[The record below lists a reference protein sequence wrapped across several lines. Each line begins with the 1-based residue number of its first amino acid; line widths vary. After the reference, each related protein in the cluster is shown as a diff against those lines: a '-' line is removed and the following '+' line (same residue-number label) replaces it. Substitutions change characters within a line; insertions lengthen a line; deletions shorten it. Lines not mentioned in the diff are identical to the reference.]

1 MNRRKPSAR
10 PPVRPIGSP
19 ISLLPSP
26 LYENTPPTAAAE
38 KKLSQQAGSASE
50 ETARLEQAVVATK
63 RRADKL
69 GTQSINVRTA
79 ADLL

>member
-1 MNRRKPSAR
+1 MRLIFLWDDDPQESVKAAKR
-10 PPVRPIGSP
+10 
-19 ISLLPSP
+19 LL
-26 LYENTPPTAAAE
+26 AAAE

-50 ETARLEQAVVATK
+50 ETARVKQSVVATK
-63 RRADKL
+63 SRADKL